1 MGPQRLQSARQRSTS
16 RVARYSRLRRRHQ
29 LDLAGRAALLGG
41 AWLAALVILA
51 PAAVQAQQGPFV
63 YVPNLNDSDVSV
75 IDTPTNTVAPT
86 VISAGLGPL
95 AAAVRGDQSLV
106 YVTNLGDNTVS
117 VINTAT
123 NTAVATVPVGNS
135 PTLIALSPDGTRA
148 YVANQGS
155 DDVTVINTATNTVVT
170 TIPVGSQPIGPA
182 VTPDGTR
189 VYVTNSGANTV
200 SVINAAT
207 NTVLATIP
215 VGVGPQ
221 GVKVTP
227 DGARVYVTNG
237 VSGDVSVINTAT
249 NTVVATIAVGGD
261 PRVVTVTPDG
271 TRAYVANFVSNTV
284 SIINTATNTVV
295 GTIPVG
301 TGPTGVV
308 VTPDGTVAYVTNTT
322 DNTVSVINIATNT
335 VVSTLPVGLNP
346 LVPGVCSNGN
356 ALLGAGLTF
365 KANTSGALS
374 CTLASGPTGS
384 PGPVFTGGTLQIA
397 GADISSSL
405 PITLQSQGGTVDTN
419 GNNATLSGAISGP
432 GSLSKIGLGTLTLS
446 GQSTYTGATGVNA
459 GTLQAG
465 AVNTFSPFSAFT
477 VVSGAT
483 LDLAS
488 FNQTIGS
495 LAGTGGVTL
504 GSATLTTGNDNT
516 STIFSG
522 TISGAGGLTKI
533 GSGTLLLTGANTYA
547 GPTNIN
553 AGILDVN
560 GSLTSSVFVNAGGM
574 LMGNGTVGG
583 LNVSSG
589 GTIAPGNSIGTM
601 NVAGNLSFA
610 PGSIY
615 QVEANAAGQS
625 DRIVAGGAA
634 ALNGG
639 SVQVL
644 AQKGTYA
651 RKTTYTILT
660 ASGGVSGKFAGVTS
674 NFSFLTP
681 TLTYDANDVFLNLF
695 QSAFAAGAQTPNQYA
710 VGTTLDRANASATG
724 DFSAVLDALSVLSN
738 TQGPAALN
746 AISGQPY
753 ADFGTMNVQ
762 VGMLF
767 MNAVG
772 QQMALARGNISGGGQ
787 RQALAQAC
795 EIASCDAAS
804 PWGAWASALG
814 GLGSVAGNGN
824 SSTLTYNFGGAAA
837 GIDYRLDPR
846 FLVGLSAGYAA
857 GNQWVDSFM
866 GRGWTDSVSVVA
878 YGSFTQQGFYTDA
891 LAGYA
896 WSGNQLQRQILIPGL
911 QPRTANG
918 STGANQFL
926 SQAETGYKL
935 GIYAPALA
943 TLTPFARFQVTTLT
957 QNGFSEWGSANSLN
971 LSVAQQTTTSL
982 RSTFGAELGGS
993 IGLGD
998 TRTLD
1003 LALRLGWMH
1012 EYADT
1017 GRPITAAFAGAP
1029 SNAFTVYGATP
1040 QRDAATIGF
1049 SASTAIAQATSIYLR
1064 YDGAIG
1070 SGNDNHTLNVGARI
1084 TW

>member
-1 MGPQRLQSARQRSTS
+1 M
-16 RVARYSRLRRRHQ
+16 
-29 LDLAGRAALLGG
+29 
-41 AWLAALVILA
+41 
-51 PAAVQAQQGPFV
+51 
-63 YVPNLNDSDVSV
+63 
-75 IDTPTNTVAPT
+75 
-86 VISAGLGPL
+86 
-95 AAAVRGDQSLV
+95 
-106 YVTNLGDNTVS
+106 
-117 VINTAT
+117 
-123 NTAVATVPVGNS
+123 
-135 PTLIALSPDGTRA
+135 
-148 YVANQGS
+148 VAN
-155 DDVTVINTATNTVVT
+155 
-170 TIPVGSQPIGPA
+170 
-182 VTPDGTR
+182 
-189 VYVTNSGANTV
+189 
-200 SVINAAT
+200 
-207 NTVLATIP
+207 
-215 VGVGPQ
+215 
-221 GVKVTP
+221 
-227 DGARVYVTNG
+227 
-237 VSGDVSVINTAT
+237 
-249 NTVVATIAVGGD
+249 IAVGVD
-261 PRVVTVTPDG
+261 PEVVTFTPDG
-271 TRAYVANFVSNTV
+271 TRAYVANFGSNIV

-295 GTIPVG
+295 GTIAVG

-308 VTPDGTVAYVTNTT
+308 ITPDGTVAYVTNTA
-322 DNTVSVINIATNT
+322 DNTVSVINIATNA
-335 VVSTLPVGLNP
+335 VVATLPVGLNP
-346 LVPGVCSNGN
+346 LVPGICSNGN
-356 ALLGAGLTF
+356 ALLAAGLTF
-365 KANTSGALS
+365 TANTSGALS
-374 CTLASGPTGS
+374 CTQASGPTGS
-384 PGPVFTGGTLQIA
+384 PGPVFTGGALQIA
-397 GADISSSL
+397 GANVSSSL

-432 GSLSKIGLGTLTLS
+432 GGLSKIGLGTLTLS

-634 ALNGG
+634 TLNGG

-644 AQKGTYA
+644 AQNGTYA

-660 ASGGVSGKFAGVTS
+660 ASGGVSGTFASVTS

-787 RQALAQAC
+787 RQALAQVC

-824 SSTLTYNFGGAAA
+824 CLHSYLQLRRRRGRH
-837 GIDYRLDPR
+837 RLSPR
-846 FLVGLSAGYAA
+846 P
-857 GNQWVDSFM
+857 
-866 GRGWTDSVSVVA
+866 
-878 YGSFTQQGFYTDA
+878 A
-891 LAGYA
+891 LPRRRRRR
-896 WSGNQLQRQILIPGL
+896 LH
-911 QPRTANG
+911 RTA
-918 STGANQFL
+918 
-926 SQAETGYKL
+926 
-935 GIYAPALA
+935 
-943 TLTPFARFQVTTLT
+943 
-957 QNGFSEWGSANSLN
+957 
-971 LSVAQQTTTSL
+971 
-982 RSTFGAELGGS
+982 RSG
-993 IGLGD
+993 
-998 TRTLD
+998 
-1003 LALRLGWMH
+1003 
-1012 EYADT
+1012 
-1017 GRPITAAFAGAP
+1017 
-1029 SNAFTVYGATP
+1029 
-1040 QRDAATIGF
+1040 
-1049 SASTAIAQATSIYLR
+1049 
-1064 YDGAIG
+1064 
-1070 SGNDNHTLNVGARI
+1070 
-1084 TW
+1084 